1 VSSKR
6 RTYLIRTFWIGLV
19 ASLNAMAAG
28 FVVNGILL
36 IPLIAIWIGVRSV
49 LSLIDQAHSIGV
61 NR

>member
-1 VSSKR
+1 VTSHH
-6 RTYLIRTFWIGLV
+6 THLIRTFRIGLV
-19 ASLNAMAAG
+19 ASMNTMATG